1 MLQDLYST
9 ITKFL
14 DPKDSA
20 SLLRTSKILNESK
33 KRILTI
39 EVQNWNFTDD
49 NLAEMVKSYPNLK
62 LLDLSECEYIIQHLT
77 NISSYD
83 CHHIIDNISNIIS
96 NYRI

>member
-39 EVQNWNFTDD
+39 EVQN
-49 NLAEMVKSYPNLK
+49 
-62 LLDLSECEYIIQHLT
+62 
-77 NISSYD
+77 
-83 CHHIIDNISNIIS
+83 
-96 NYRI
+96 